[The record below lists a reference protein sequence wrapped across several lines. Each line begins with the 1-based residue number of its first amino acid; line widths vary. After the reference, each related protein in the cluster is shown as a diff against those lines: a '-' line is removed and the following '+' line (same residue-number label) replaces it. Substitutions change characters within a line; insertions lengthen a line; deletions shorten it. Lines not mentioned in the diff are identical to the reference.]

1 MQFFWVGGCASTT
14 AVRNRFDCSDDA
26 QSIRNAF
33 AIGIQFSYD
42 SSTIPMRFFPE
53 LDSFASYLA
62 VAALAIATWVF
73 LIVPLWRRWH
83 PRLLLLS
90 KNNLLKKRLAAATI
104 VLLVFAVGLWT
115 GWHKDAIS
123 ARLSRWHSELTRTIP
138 SPSPSPSP
146 LTLTESSVEAMAQ
159 TPASWPPL
167 VDQTPA
173 SWPSLVDQL
182 LREGI
187 ELRDRGDTTN
197 AIERLQEA
205 LDSEPNNA
213 AVLAELAKTYDLMQL
228 YDRANEMWRKLQ
240 EMGPSAG
247 AAYELADR
255 RLKLGVPTPAAAPM
269 PTAPDSSSREVS
281 TSPYGTAA
289 DFAKYAIKPREHEID
304 QVPPLPTSTASE
316 VSSPATRASPAEPG
330 PSAETA
336 VAQPGGRLIVLRA
349 PNFGWNLALNLKIDG
364 RAAANIVQSRRYDD
378 FVPEGRHM
386 LTVSVAPNYQPTSTV
401 LNVRRGQTYVFTAT
415 RQNTDSVVL
424 VPSALPPGQP
434 H

>member
-1 MQFFWVGGCASTT
+1 
-14 AVRNRFDCSDDA
+14 
-26 QSIRNAF
+26 
-33 AIGIQFSYD
+33 
-42 SSTIPMRFFPE
+42 MRFFRE
-53 LDSFASYLA
+53 LDPFASHVA

-73 LIVPLWRRWH
+73 LIVPPWRRWR

-90 KNNLLKKRLAAATI
+90 KNHLLKKRLAVATI
-104 VLLVFAVGLWT
+104 VLLMFAVGLWM

-123 ARLSRWHSELTRTIP
+123 ARLSRWQSELTRTIP
-138 SPSPSPSP
+138 PPSPSPSP
-146 LTLTESSVEAMAQ
+146 LTLTESSVEAMAH
-159 TPASWPPL
+159 A
-167 VDQTPA
+167 PA
-173 SWPSLVDQL
+173 SWPSLTDQL

-247 AAYELADR
+247 AAYELAGR
-255 RLKLGVPTPAAAPM
+255 RLKLGVPTPAVAPM
-269 PTAPDSSSREVS
+269 PTAPDSVS
-281 TSPYGTAA
+281 HQVSASPYGTAA
-289 DFAKYAIKPREHEID
+289 EFAKYAITPREHEID

-316 VSSPATRASPAEPG
+316 ASSPATSASPAEPG

-336 VAQPGGRLIVLRA
+336 GAQPDGRLIVLRA
-349 PNFGWNLALNLKIDG
+349 PNFGWNMALNLKIDG
-364 RAAANIVQSRRYDD
+364 RVAANIVQGGRYDQ
-378 FVPEGRHM
+378 FVPAGRHM
-386 LTVSVAPNYQPTSTV
+386 LTVSAVPNYQPTSTV
-401 LNVRRGQTYVFTAT
+401 LNVRRGQMYVFTAT
-415 RQNTDSVVL
+415 RQRDSVVL